1 MVLTVESNRTRG
13 KSGASDQKEGSAHIS
28 SKKSVH
34 PVTHKT
40 RRKALKKVFIAEYRD
55 PLGLVGSD
63 FKF

>member
-13 KSGASDQKEGSAHIS
+13 VNSKPLTANESAHIS
-28 SKKSVH
+28 SKKVYD

-40 RRKALKKVFIAEYRD
+40 RRKALKKVFLPNIE
-55 PLGLVGSD
+55 PGGLVGSD